1 MEGGSARASVL
12 MEIEEGLTPSVRTD
26 LTGAAGL
33 RAVPPGGRT
42 KRLPRGPA
50 SASRVPRGPV
60 PRVGPPWD
68 ARHPGG
74 SRRSSRGRRSGRG
87 AAGALPP
94 AWPNR
99 SSGCRQ
105 PLLALARGGAGGLWV
120 FGVKKKKEEGNGE
133 SSPGRETAWK
143 YWLCFPLSSTCASFF
158 GYAGC
163 SSLVSEPRTELR
175 I

>member
-1 MEGGSARASVL
+1 

-120 FGVKKKKEEGNGE
+120 FGGKKKKKKETVRGHRAGKR
-133 SSPGRETAWK
+133 PGSTGCAF
-143 YWLCFPLSSTCASFF
+143 LCLRP
-158 GYAGC
+158 
-163 SSLVSEPRTELR
+163 VPRFLATLAAPA
-175 I
+175 